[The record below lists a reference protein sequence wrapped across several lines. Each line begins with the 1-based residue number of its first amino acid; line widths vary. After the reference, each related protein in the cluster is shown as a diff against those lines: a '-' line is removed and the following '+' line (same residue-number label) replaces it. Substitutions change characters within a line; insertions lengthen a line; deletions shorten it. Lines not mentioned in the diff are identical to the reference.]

1 MLVWDGIIIWGFSV
15 QVECTGPAVFEEW
28 KGPKIL
34 LAVGCC
40 SLKGGRADML
50 VEKATELGA
59 WGLIPVLSSRS
70 SVGHFAEIKTA
81 HYL

>member
-1 MLVWDGIIIWGFSV
+1 MQFTV
-15 QVECTGPAVFEEW
+15 QVECTGPAVYEDC

-40 SLKGGRADML
+40 SLKGGRADWL

-59 WGLIPVLSSRS
+59 WGLIPILSSRS
-70 SVGHFAEIKTA
+70 MVGSFLHFKC
-81 HYL
+81 HSNVQS